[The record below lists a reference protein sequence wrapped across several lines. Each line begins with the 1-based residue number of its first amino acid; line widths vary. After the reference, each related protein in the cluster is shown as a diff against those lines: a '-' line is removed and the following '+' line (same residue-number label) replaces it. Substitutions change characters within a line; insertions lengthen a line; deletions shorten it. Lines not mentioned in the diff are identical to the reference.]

1 MPYKNLEDK
10 KEAAKRWWSAANKE
24 RSMLSSARHRAKV
37 KQLEF
42 NISEEDIVIPDF
54 CPITLSPIEKERVG
68 RKGPG
73 PNSPTL
79 DRIDNSKGYVKGNVR
94 VISYRANQKKSD
106 LSLDEIKRLYEY
118 SQI

>member
-1 MPYKNLEDK
+1 
-10 KEAAKRWWSAANKE
+10 
-24 RSMLSSARHRAKV
+24 MLASARHRAKV

-42 NISEEDIVIPDF
+42 NITMEDIIIPDI
-54 CPITLSPIEKERVG
+54 CPITLLPIERERVG

-73 PNSPTL
+73 INSPTL
-79 DRIDNSKGYVKGNVR
+79 DRIDNSKGYIKGNIR

-118 SQI
+118 SQV